1 MYFTNIIN
9 IKQINDNLSLSLSL
23 SLSHEKQMML
33 FILKCL
39 QSCCVVAS

>member
-23 SLSHEKQMML
+23 SHEKQMML

-39 QSCCVVAS
+39 QSFCVVAS